1 MAKRKRKA
9 SEENS
14 KKTNTEFLWTDDE
27 IQLQLQTSFN
37 FNSKC
42 EFEGRS
48 WESVKSKYEQM
59 FENMSK
65 AYPEDPERFPNKST
79 ITKNAS
85 QQN

>member
-1 MAKRKRKA
+1 
-9 SEENS
+9 
-14 KKTNTEFLWTDDE
+14 
-27 IQLQLQTSFN
+27 
-37 FNSKC
+37 
-42 EFEGRS
+42 
-48 WESVKSKYEQM
+48 M